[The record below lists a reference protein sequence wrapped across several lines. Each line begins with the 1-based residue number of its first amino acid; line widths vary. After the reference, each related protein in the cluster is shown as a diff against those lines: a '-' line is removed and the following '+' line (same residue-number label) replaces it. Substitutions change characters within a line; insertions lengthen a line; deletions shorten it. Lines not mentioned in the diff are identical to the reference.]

1 MSAIEDLA
9 KNAVQFVPSL
19 IDTAVNYN
27 IAKKNLGF
35 QQQQFEYNKQLN
47 DIQMEREDT
56 AYQRAV
62 KDAQSAGLSALSVS
76 SGASSSAGTPLSSAP
91 QNQYHS
97 DLSNNVNNAMNT
109 IANLQNLSIAKRKA
123 DAEINKINAETLLS
137 TQALT
142 FNNRTNPLTK
152 QILEQQLEGYLADN
166 IAKNN
171 QNSLF
176 NIQKDILGYQ
186 RDQSYFDTLDKKNI
200 ASYNRKF
207 GLNSSMSE
215 AERFSS
221 FINGLN
227 KNKSYDYY
235 NNLGEF
241 TPSSDDSAQS
251 FVTSVLLNNPIS
263 ILGAISG
270 PLLKTLGVDID
281 DVLSGS
287 AEKLRNS
294 LKGKSY
300 RNDKNPDNGIKGW

>member
-1 MSAIEDLA
+1 MGAIADFA
-9 KNAVQFVPSL
+9 KDAVQFVPGL

-62 KDAQSAGLSALSVS
+62 KDAQAAGLSALSVN
-76 SGASSSAGTPLSSAP
+76 SGASSAAGTPLGSAP

-123 DAEINKINAETLLS
+123 DAEINKINAETLLN

-176 NIQKDILGYQ
+176 DIQKDMLGYQ

-200 ASYNRKF
+200 ASYNKKF

-221 FINGLN
+221 FVNGLN

-241 TPSSDDSAQS
+241 TPASDDSAQS

-263 ILGAISG
+263 ILGAIAG
-270 PLLKTLGVDID
+270 PLLKTLNID
-281 DVLSGS
+281 VGDVLSGS
-287 AEKLRNS
+287 GDKLKNA
-294 LKGKSY
+294 LKGQSY
-300 RNDKNPDNGIKGW
+300 KNDKHSKNSGGSW